1 VDLIKLSM
9 CDFQVRLILIVYD
22 SLQLNSF
29 NYQVSYLLE
38 YLGEMSTC
46 DVNVEALQLQRH
58 LMTQHIYDQLG
69 NEI

>member
-1 VDLIKLSM
+1 MDLIKLSM